1 MTIRPKIETALAAT
15 AERLAPGSGPD
26 VVRHLKND
34 LSTIDASSE
43 NLSRRH
49 ANDDVALAV
58 PAIFEAKHPEGDP
71 VTVGKKHEGLIVV
84 FSDSVI
90 VVRGIG
96 FGARDVKD
104 FDRSEISVEPVTV
117 VLDGA
122 DVPGV
127 RMGDRR
133 GKPMFAAAIVLPGGQ
148 AEPAAQQALRDEI
161 CSLLAG

>member
-1 MTIRPKIETALAAT
+1 MTIRPKIEAALTAT

-34 LSTIDASSE
+34 LATIDASSE
-43 NLSRRH
+43 NLSRRY

-58 PAIFEAKHPEGDP
+58 PLIVEAKHPEGDP

-84 FSDSVI
+84 FSDSII

-96 FGARDVKD
+96 FGARDVKT
-104 FDRSEISVEPVTV
+104 FNTGEISVEPVTM

-127 RMGDRR
+127 RIGDSR
-133 GKPMFAAAIVLPGGQ
+133 GKPMFAAAVVLPDGQ
-148 AEPAAQQALRDEI
+148 SEPAAQQSLRDEV
-161 CSLLAG
+161 CSLLGG